1 MWRVQII
8 GALLNRSGGGRWETL
23 QKINYSLRMKLC
35 SSAQLWSLAELGI
48 ATSNF
53 SAGIYRAGFLSL
65 DGFEELLVLERVS
78 AYLQFSSCR
87 PPTSL
92 VETTAPG

>member
-78 AYLQFSSCR
+78 AYLQLQL
-87 PPTSL
+87 PAAN
-92 VETTAPG
+92 VPG

>member
-78 AYLQFSSCR
+78 AYLQLQL
-87 PPTSL
+87 PPAAN
-92 VETTAPG
+92 VPG